1 MSPRRPQAPAVPGP
15 GVVRADACVLDRVT
29 VTYGGRPAV
38 GPVSLTVPAGQ
49 AVALVGPSGAGK
61 TTLLRVVAGQVA
73 PSTGTVALAGRD
85 PGRTRGRTELPGLV
99 GLLPQRLDLV
109 PQLSVRHNVQA
120 GALARWGVLRSL
132 AALLLP
138 LEHPPAVEAVRRVGL
153 SELSAARVADL
164 SGGEQQ
170 RAAIARLLVQD
181 PALLLADEPV
191 ASLDPARADQ
201 LLGLLRGM
209 AGEDGRTLIAS
220 LHSPELACRHFE
232 RVVGLRDGRVVFDLP
247 PERVTPEVL
256 EPLYRLLTPVTG
268 TGAEPPRQDVG

>member
-1 MSPRRPQAPAVPGP
+1 M
-15 GVVRADACVLDRVT
+15 LDRVT
-29 VTYGGRPAV
+29 VTYGAHTAL

-61 TTLLRVVAGQVA
+61 TTLLRVVAGQVV
-73 PSTGTVALAGRD
+73 PITGTVELCGRD
-85 PGRTRGRTELPGLV
+85 LTRLRGRRELPGLV
-99 GLLPQRLDLV
+99 GLLPQRLE
-109 PQLSVRHNVQA
+109 LSVRHNVQA
-120 GALARWGVLRSL
+120 GALGRWGVLRSL

-181 PALLLADEPV
+181 PSLLLADEPV

-220 LHSPELACRHFE
+220 LHSPELACRYFD
-232 RVVGLRDGRVVFDLP
+232 RVVGLRDGRIVFDLP
-247 PERVTPEVL
+247 PAEVTAEVL
-256 EPLYRLLTPVTG
+256 ETLYRLLTPVEAVTSV
-268 TGAEPPRQDVG
+268 ESRRQDVG